1 MAIAMLKAMGHE
13 NIAVCEI
20 DESKWQTARDMG
32 AMEAIDP
39 SKEDAL
45 AKLQALQG
53 GVWGVIDFVGAQ
65 NTATLGIA
73 SLRKGGRYVI
83 VGLYGGEIPMS
94 LVPIAQRA
102 ITISGTYVGSL
113 QELHEVVALAKSGKL
128 KPIPIAT
135 CSMDQ
140 ISEVLDR
147 LKAGRVIGRVV
158 CKVSN

>member
-1 MAIAMLKAMGHE
+1 MLKAMGHE

-20 DESKWQTARDMG
+20 DESKWQTAYDMG
-32 AMEAIDP
+32 AIEAVDP
-39 SKEDAL
+39 LKEGAL

-65 NTATLGIA
+65 TTDTLGIA
-73 SLRKGGRYVI
+73 ALRKGGRYVI

-94 LVPIAQRA
+94 LVPITQRA
-102 ITISGTYVGSL
+102 ITIQGSYVGSL

-147 LKAGRVIGRVV
+147 LKAGSVIGRVV
-158 CKVSN
+158 CQLETLA

>member
-1 MAIAMLKAMGHE
+1 M
-13 NIAVCEI
+13 
-20 DESKWQTARDMG
+20 
-32 AMEAIDP
+32 
-39 SKEDAL
+39 
-45 AKLQALQG
+45 
-53 GVWGVIDFVGAQ
+53 
-65 NTATLGIA
+65 
-73 SLRKGGRYVI
+73 I

-94 LVPIAQRA
+94 LAPIAQRS

>member
-1 MAIAMLKAMGHE
+1 
-13 NIAVCEI
+13 
-20 DESKWQTARDMG
+20 
-32 AMEAIDP
+32 METIDP
-39 SKEDAL
+39 SKEAAL

-65 NTATLGIA
+65 TTATLGIA

-102 ITISGTYVGSL
+102 ITIQGSYVGSL

-128 KPIPIAT
+128 KSIPIAT

-140 ISEVLDR
+140 ISGVLDR
-147 LKAGRVIGRVV
+147 LKAGSVLGRVV
-158 CKVSN
+158 CDMTNQP